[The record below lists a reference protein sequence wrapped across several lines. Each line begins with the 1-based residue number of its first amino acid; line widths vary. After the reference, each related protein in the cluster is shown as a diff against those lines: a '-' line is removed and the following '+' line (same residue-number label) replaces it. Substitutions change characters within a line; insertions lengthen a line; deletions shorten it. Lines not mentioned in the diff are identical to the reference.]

1 MESPKLSTQEP
12 WLYNH
17 FFHTTQHIR
26 NLFCH
31 RPAKAGHISC
41 DWAASLE
48 SNEQSLWLQVDKFTM
63 ILFESLRYR
72 AFASARMHTGLQHP
86 FQNGSSSDCV
96 LPLRSSVWPDKRTRH
111 TSNPVLPSH
120 CFLMNFVNTT
130 CRPPWPF
137 HPDFTALLLLL
148 FAAPSIISEAKSFGK
163 YQGSNAEV
171 SDGRL
176 SRKVLDGKMR
186 THLRLNEVSKFQAN
200 FYLQIN
206 SPTWSPMHRYHSI
219 AKVHNVCFP
228 STFDAQVLIVHHAI
242 TSAKCST
249 H

>member
-1 MESPKLSTQEP
+1 
-12 WLYNH
+12 
-17 FFHTTQHIR
+17 
-26 NLFCH
+26 
-31 RPAKAGHISC
+31 
-41 DWAASLE
+41 
-48 SNEQSLWLQVDKFTM
+48 M

-86 FQNGSSSDCV
+86 FQNASSSDFV

-120 CFLMNFVNTT
+120 VFFDEFCKHDLSTS
-130 CRPPWPF
+130 
-137 HPDFTALLLLL
+137 LL

-176 SRKVLDGKMR
+176 SLKVLDGKIR

-206 SPTWSPMHRYHSI
+206 SPT
-219 AKVHNVCFP
+219 
-228 STFDAQVLIVHHAI
+228 
-242 TSAKCST
+242 
-249 H
+249 